1 VSGFIVIT
9 VPAQFPAFP
18 YIRHNGY
25 AYLSGIKNEPYGE
38 KAGDYQSTPVLES
51 V

>member
-9 VPAQFPAFP
+9 VPAYFPAFP
-18 YIRHNGY
+18 YIRQNGY
-25 AYLSGIKNEPYGE
+25 AYVSGIKNEPYGE
-38 KAGDYQSTPVLES
+38 TTGDYQSIPVFQP